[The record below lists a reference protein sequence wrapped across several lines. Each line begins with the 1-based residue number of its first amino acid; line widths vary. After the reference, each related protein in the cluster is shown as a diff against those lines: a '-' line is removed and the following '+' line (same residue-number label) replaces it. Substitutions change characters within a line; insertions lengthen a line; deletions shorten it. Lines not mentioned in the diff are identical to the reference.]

1 MKNNTNKNC
10 WSSFTTIDQLIEI
23 DKKESIVKAVI
34 EFTIAGLIGY
44 VLIIIILGM

>member
-10 WSSFTTIDQLIEI
+10 WSSYTSINRLIEI
-23 DKKESIVKAVI
+23 DKKESIVKVI
-34 EFTIAGLIGY
+34 VEFALAGLIGY

>member
-1 MKNNTNKNC
+1 MKHSTNKNC
-10 WSSFTTIDQLIEI
+10 WSSYTSINQLVEI
-23 DKKESIVKAVI
+23 DKKESIVKAVV